1 MLSEKDIKYLE
12 RVCDE
17 RIVNENAINNPD
29 RNIDDVVF
37 DCYSNLKYG
46 YLAAWSEEIADLDLQ
61 YTADFSTHL
70 YKLSENKKGKTL
82 SNTSVDVSN
91 MRDSYKVLRL
101 LYIVK
106 PSLISDKFRYNSYQN
121 TINRFEEFTSKYQN
135 VVWDVKDKL
144 ISNFEKE
151 KTGDNPIQEFK
162 SENNSEA
169 LMTLFTV
176 EQIVVLPMIDKTNKY
191 IINDISYY
199 SVYNNSENARI
210 TSNGE
215 YFVKLQRNGI
225 MGSHLIGEKNGVLY
239 NRFYGSYVNPYI
251 LLSQGD
257 LNTVTPESIIPW
269 HEDKRV
275 NDILEK
281 TYLEA
286 LRDYNDKDNPERFQ
300 DEKRIKDNEK
310 TFIREITESI
320 YIFCEY
326 ITGIRSSVNTGE
338 RKFEQMATLK
348 EEIYSIINS
357 AMKGNNR
364 GGERKMTPSIAV
376 KRINLKPLQML
387 TLIKVGSGGQRSANR
402 VFVSNTTDPSPLDI
416 FHHFQYIKRNQ
427 HTQTNKMAPVKHNT
441 SEENQYIKIND
452 MEFLGQFAPKSAA
465 DQGAITM
472 MHFGISDNNIKH
484 RKDEK

>member
-17 RIVNENAINNPD
+17 RIVNENAIDNPD

-46 YLAAWSEEIADLDLQ
+46 YLAAWSEEIADLDVQ

-82 SNTSVDVSN
+82 ANTSVDISN

-106 PSLISDKFRYNSYQN
+106 PSLISDKFRYNSYKN
-121 TINRFEEFTSKYQN
+121 TIDRFEEFTSSYQH
-135 VVWDVKDKL
+135 VITEVKDRL
-144 ISNFEKE
+144 IINFEKE
-151 KTGDNPIQEFK
+151 KNSDNPIKEFN
-162 SENNSEA
+162 SENNNEA
-169 LMTLFTV
+169 LMTLFTA
-176 EQIVVLPMIDKTNKY
+176 EQIIVLPMIDKTNKY

-225 MGSHLIGEKNGVLY
+225 MGSHLIGEKDGVLY

-257 LNTVTPESIIPW
+257 LNTIDPDSIIPR
-269 HEDKRV
+269 HEDSRV
-275 NDILEK
+275 NEILDK
-281 TYLEA
+281 TYLDA
-286 LRDYNDKDNPERFQ
+286 LKSFNNKDDPDKFQ
-300 DEKRIKDNEK
+300 DEKRIKESEK
-310 TFIREITESI
+310 TFIRELINSI

-326 ITGIRSSVNTGE
+326 ITGIRQTVNTGD

-364 GGERKMTPSIAV
+364 GGERKMTPSVAV

-427 HTQTNKMAPVKHNT
+427 HTQTNKVAPVKHNS

-452 MEFLGQFAPKSAA
+452 MSYLGQFAPKSAA

-472 MHFGISDNNIKH
+472 LHFGISDNNIKH
-484 RKDEK
+484 RKDDD

>member
-82 SNTSVDVSN
+82 SNTSVDVCN

-151 KTGDNPIQEFK
+151 KMGDNPIQEFK

-169 LMTLFTV
+169 LMTLFTA

-257 LNTVTPESIIPW
+257 LNTIAPESIIPW
-269 HEDKRV
+269 HDDKRV

-281 TYLEA
+281 THLEA

>member
-151 KTGDNPIQEFK
+151 KMGDNPIQEFK

-169 LMTLFTV
+169 LMTLFTA

-257 LNTVTPESIIPW
+257 LNTIAPESIIPW

-465 DQGAITM
+465 DQGAITT

>member
-1 MLSEKDIKYLE
+1 MLSEQDIKSID

-46 YLAAWSEEIADLDLQ
+46 YLAAWSEEIADLDVQ

-70 YKLSENKKGKTL
+70 YKLSENKKGRTL
-82 SNTSVDVSN
+82 ANPSVDISN
-91 MRDSYKVLRL
+91 MQDSYKILRL

-121 TINRFEEFTSKYQN
+121 TINRFYEFTNNYQN
-135 VVWDVKDKL
+135 VVHNVLDRLKAD
-144 ISNFEKE
+144 FEKE
-151 KTGDNPIQEFK
+151 KSGDNPIKEFL
-162 SENNSEA
+162 SENNNEA
-169 LMTLFTV
+169 LMTLFTA

-199 SVYNNSENARI
+199 SVYNNSENARM
-210 TSNGE
+210 TTNGE

-225 MGSHLIGEKNGVLY
+225 MGTHMIGDNNGVLY

-257 LNTVTPESIIPW
+257 INKISPESIIPW
-269 HEDKRV
+269 HTDDRV

-286 LRDYNDKDNPERFQ
+286 LRDYNDNSSEERFQ
-300 DEKRIKDNEK
+300 DEKRIKESET
-310 TFIREITESI
+310 TFIKEMIESI
-320 YIFCEY
+320 YIYCEY
-326 ITGIRSSVNTGE
+326 ITGIRKNVNNGE

-357 AMKGNNR
+357 AMKGGNR
-364 GGERKMTPSIAV
+364 GGERKMTPSLAV
-376 KRINLKPLQML
+376 RRINLKPLQML
-387 TLIKVGSGGQRSANR
+387 TLIKVGSSGQRSANR

-427 HTQTNKMAPVKHNT
+427 HTQTNKIAPVKHNS

-452 MEFLGQFAPKSAA
+452 MKYLGQFAPKSAS

-472 MHFGISDNNIKH
+472 VHFGISDDNIKY
-484 RKDEK
+484 RKEEK